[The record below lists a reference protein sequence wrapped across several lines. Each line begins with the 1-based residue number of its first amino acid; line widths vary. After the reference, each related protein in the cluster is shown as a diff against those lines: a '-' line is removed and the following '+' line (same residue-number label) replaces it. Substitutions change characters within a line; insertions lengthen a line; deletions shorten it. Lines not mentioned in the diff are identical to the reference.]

1 MITRVLRSVLKNG
14 PVSAARWGWYHLG
27 ERYFDRQLGI
37 RTGRRPEFAGL
48 AYDAP
53 ESIRY
58 EPLPYSL
65 ARTAMATIVD
75 DAPLEREVFLDYGAG
90 LGRMVIMAATHPFKR
105 VIGVELLPVLSEQ
118 AAANVK
124 AAKPH
129 LLAPA
134 EVFTQD
140 ARQFE
145 VPDDVTVICL
155 FNPFIGE
162 AMADVQRRIEA
173 SLCRAPRRL
182 RIIYTHALDQK
193 NLFASCN
200 WLQLKHRLPV
210 GVFDQLNLIIYET
223 RAA

>member
-37 RTGRRPEFAGL
+37 HTARRPEFAGL

-65 ARTAMATIVD
+65 VRTALAKIVD
-75 DAPLEREVFLDYGAG
+75 DAPLENDVFLDYGAG
-90 LGRMVIMAATHPFKR
+90 LGRIVIMAATHPFKR
-105 VIGVELLPVLSEQ
+105 VIGVELLEALSEQ

-124 AAKPH
+124 AATPH

-134 EVFTQD
+134 EVVTFD

-173 SLCRAPRRL
+173 SLRRTPRRL
-182 RIIYTHALDQK
+182 RIIYAHANDQK
-193 NLFASCN
+193 DLFEGCS
-200 WLQLKHRLPV
+200 WLYQAHRLPV
-210 GVFDQLNLIIYET
+210 GVFDRMNLVIYET
-223 RAA
+223 QAT